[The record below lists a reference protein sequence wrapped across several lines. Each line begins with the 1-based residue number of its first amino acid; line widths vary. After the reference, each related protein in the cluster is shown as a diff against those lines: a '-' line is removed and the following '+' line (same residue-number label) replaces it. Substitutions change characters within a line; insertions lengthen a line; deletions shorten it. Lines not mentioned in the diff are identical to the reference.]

1 MICHDQLIHA
11 IEQEMGLTHGID
23 FLVAHPL
30 DKNGVQCGEA
40 YLFRWMNKD
49 VMAPDIERMKA
60 RYRESHCETYEANI
74 ARERRDALLV
84 QTDWSQAQDVPATV
98 RAKYADYR
106 QALRD
111 ITDQPGFPT
120 SIDWPLLAQ

>member
-1 MICHDQLIHA
+1 
-11 IEQEMGLTHGID
+11 
-23 FLVAHPL
+23 
-30 DKNGVQCGEA
+30 
-40 YLFRWMNKD
+40 MNKD
-49 VMAPDIERMKA
+49 VIAPDIERMKA

-74 ARERRDALLV
+74 ARERRDALLL

-120 SIDWPLLAQ
+120 SIDWPLLPQ